1 MPRDW
6 SRESW
11 HKVFPREDGVWLA
24 MSWQARG
31 LYRLLQSEASRDGVI
46 RLGKF
51 SGASGFRW
59 VAVVFRM
66 PDDEAQAACDELEAD
81 GFIVVQPDGS
91 WLLPHH
97 ADQQATSTTS
107 AERVKRHR
115 EKHRVTNVTGVAV
128 TPETPET
135 QHVTDVTL
143 QALQVTQAAV
153 TGNESP
159 VTVKRKEREERGDKK
174 DEKATRARTREAA
187 AAPVDPKVRRI
198 ALELAAHKKF
208 ASLDHPVVA
217 EELLGSLG
225 SLALGLVEE
234 RIADAVAVAAAEAE
248 SGANERR
255 LRQVLSWKL
264 KDAASGK
271 TSKKPTHAVGKDG
284 VPLVQG
290 TGPDHEGE
298 IERLL
303 ERIDRH
309 NAEDEKKREEYR
321 RANGLTEEVPF

>member
-6 SRESW
+6 SEERWIKVYLVDSASW
-11 HKVFPREDGVWLA
+11 VSLT
-24 MSWQARG
+24 WQARG
-31 LYRLLQSEASRDGVI
+31 LYVLLQRVADRTGSIDIGVTGVRSIGALLRASWDEIAPSFAELVASGYVVETDGALSLPEHIAQQEARSSDAARQRESRRKKRSHEASRDVT
-46 RLGKF
+46 R
-51 SGASGFRW
+51 R
-59 VAVVFRM
+59 
-66 PDDEAQAACDELEAD
+66 
-81 GFIVVQPDGS
+81 
-91 WLLPHH
+91 H
-97 ADQQATSTTS
+97 AKS
-107 AERVKRHR
+107 R
-115 EKHRVTNVTGVAV
+115 EVTPSHTPSQNVTIRG
-128 TPETPET
+128 E
-135 QHVTDVTL
+135 
-143 QALQVTQAAV
+143 
-153 TGNESP
+153 ES
-159 VTVKRKEREERGDKK
+159 RREEKRAEQSRED
-174 DEKATRARTREAA
+174 ARAREAAAA
-187 AAPVDPKVRRI
+187 AAPVDPKARRI

-255 LRQVLSWKL
+255 LRQVLGWKL

-271 TSKKPTHAVGKDG
+271 ASKKPTYAVGKDG

-309 NAEDEKKREEYR
+309 NAEDAKKREEYR

>member
-6 SRESW
+6 SEERWIKVYLVDSASW
-11 HKVFPREDGVWLA
+11 VSL
-24 MSWQARG
+24 SWQARG
-31 LYRLLQSEASRDGVI
+31 LYVLLQRVADRTGSIDIGVTGVRSIGALLRASWDEIAPSFAELVASGYVVETDGALSLPEHIAQQEARSSDAARQRESRRKKRSHEASRNVT
-46 RLGKF
+46 R
-51 SGASGFRW
+51 R
-59 VAVVFRM
+59 
-66 PDDEAQAACDELEAD
+66 
-81 GFIVVQPDGS
+81 
-91 WLLPHH
+91 H
-97 ADQQATSTTS
+97 AKSREVTTS
-107 AERVKRHR
+107 H
-115 EKHRVTNVTGVAV
+115 
-128 TPETPET
+128 TPS
-135 QHVTDVTL
+135 QDVTIR
-143 QALQVTQAAV
+143 
-153 TGNESP
+153 GEES
-159 VTVKRKEREERGDKK
+159 RREEKRAEQSRED
-174 DEKATRARTREAA
+174 ARAREAAAAA
-187 AAPVDPKVRRI
+187 AAPVDPKARRI

-234 RIADAVAVAAAEAE
+234 RIPEAVAVAAAEAE

-255 LRQVLSWKL
+255 LRQVLGWKL

-303 ERIDRH
+303 ERIERH

>member
-11 HKVFPREDGVWLA
+11 HKVYPREDGAWLA

-31 LYRLLQSEASRDGVI
+31 LYRLLQSEASREGI
-46 RLGKF
+46 IKLGKF
-51 SGASGFRW
+51 SGNGFRW
-59 VAVVFRM
+59 ASVVFRM
-66 PDDEAQAACDELEAD
+66 RDDEAQAACDELEAD

-115 EKHRVTNVTGVAV
+115 ERHRVTDVTGVAV

-135 QHVTDVTL
+135 DHVTHVTL
-143 QALQVTQAAV
+143 QPLHVTSSPV
-153 TGNESP
+153 TVTEAPVTVTNPS

-174 DEKATRARTREAA
+174 DEKATHARAREAA
-187 AAPVDPKVRRI
+187 AAASVDPKARRI
-198 ALELAAHKKF
+198 ALELASHKKF
-208 ASLDHPVVA
+208 ASLDHASVA
-217 EELLGSLG
+217 EELLGGLG
-225 SLALGLVEE
+225 GLAMGLVDD
-234 RIADAVAVAAAEAE
+234 RIPEAVAQAAAEAE

-255 LRQVLSWKL
+255 LRQVLGWKL

-271 TSKKPTHAVGKDG
+271 TKP
-284 VPLVQG
+284 PRVQG
-290 TGPDHEGE
+290 DDASFEAGLAKIYAD
-298 IERLL
+298 IEEFNSRPPEPSDILL
-303 ERIDRH
+303 
-309 NAEDEKKREEYR
+309 
-321 RANGLTEEVPF
+321 

>member
-11 HKVFPREDGVWLA
+11 HKVYPREDGAWLA

-31 LYRLLQSEASRDGVI
+31 LYRLLQSEASRDGAI
-46 RLGKF
+46 NLGKF
-51 SGASGFRW
+51 AGSGFRW

-66 PDDEAQAACDELEAD
+66 RDDEAQAACDELEVD

-115 EKHRVTNVTGVAV
+115 ERHRATDATGVAV
-128 TPETPET
+128 TPETD
-135 QHVTDVTL
+135 HVTHVTL
-143 QALQVTQAAV
+143 QPLHVTSAPV
-153 TGNESP
+153 TVTDAPVTVTNSS

-174 DEKATRARTREAA
+174 DEKATHARAREAA
-187 AAPVDPKVRRI
+187 AAALVDPKARRI

-208 ASLDHPVVA
+208 ASLDHASVA
-217 EELLGSLG
+217 EELLGGLG
-225 SLALGLVEE
+225 GLAMGLVDD
-234 RIADAVAVAAAEAE
+234 RIPDAVAQAAAEAE

-271 TSKKPTHAVGKDG
+271 TKP
-284 VPLVQG
+284 PRVQG
-290 TGPDHEGE
+290 DDASFDAGLAKIYAD
-298 IERLL
+298 IEEFNSRPPEPSDILL
-303 ERIDRH
+303 
-309 NAEDEKKREEYR
+309 
-321 RANGLTEEVPF
+321 

>member
-11 HKVFPREDGVWLA
+11 HKVFPREDGAWLA

-31 LYRLLQSEASRDGVI
+31 LYRLLQSEASRDGAI
-46 RLGKF
+46 NLGKF
-51 SGASGFRW
+51 AGSGFRW

-66 PDDEAQAACDELEAD
+66 RDDDAMAVCDELEAD
-81 GFIVVQPDGS
+81 GFIVAQPDGS

-115 EKHRVTNVTGVAV
+115 ERHRAAGGNGDGVTF
-128 TPETPET
+128 ETPET
-135 QHVTDVTL
+135 EHVTHVTL
-143 QALQVTQAAV
+143 QPLHVTNAPV
-153 TGNESP
+153 TVTNPS

-174 DEKATRARTREAA
+174 DEKATHARAREAA
-187 AAPVDPKVRRI
+187 AAASVDPKVRRI

-208 ASLDHPVVA
+208 SGLDHACVA
-217 EELLGSLG
+217 EELLGGLG
-225 SLALGLVEE
+225 GLALGLVDE
-234 RIADAVAVAAAEAE
+234 RIPEAVALAAAEAE

-271 TSKKPTHAVGKDG
+271 TTRKPSYAVGKDG
-284 VPLVQG
+284 VSLVQG
-290 TGPDHEGE
+290 VGPGHEGE
-298 IERLL
+298 QEKILEKIERDNQAYWERNKTNGTGL
-303 ERIDRH
+303 EL
-309 NAEDEKKREEYR
+309 DEV
-321 RANGLTEEVPF
+321 T

>member
-11 HKVFPREDGVWLA
+11 HKVYPREDGAWLA

-31 LYRLLQSEASRDGVI
+31 LYRLLQSEASRDGAI
-46 RLGKF
+46 NLGKF
-51 SGASGFRW
+51 AGSGFRW

-66 PDDEAQAACDELEAD
+66 RDDEAQAACDELEAD
-81 GFIVVQPDGS
+81 GFIVAQPDGS

-115 EKHRVTNVTGVAV
+115 ERHRVTDVTGAAV
-128 TPETPET
+128 TPEAPET
-135 QHVTDVTL
+135 DHVTHVTL
-143 QALQVTQAAV
+143 QPLHVTSASVTVTDAPVAV
-153 TGNESP
+153 TNPS

-174 DEKATRARTREAA
+174 DEKATRARAREAA
-187 AAPVDPKVRRI
+187 AAASVDPKVRRI

-208 ASLDHPVVA
+208 ANLDHACVA
-217 EELLGSLG
+217 EELLGGLG
-225 SLALGLVEE
+225 GLALGLVDE
-234 RIADAVAVAAAEAE
+234 RIPEAVALAAAEAE

-271 TSKKPTHAVGKDG
+271 TKAPR
-284 VPLVQG
+284 VQG
-290 TGPDHEGE
+290 DDASFEAGLAKIYAD
-298 IERLL
+298 IEEFNSRPPEPSDILL
-303 ERIDRH
+303 
-309 NAEDEKKREEYR
+309 
-321 RANGLTEEVPF
+321 